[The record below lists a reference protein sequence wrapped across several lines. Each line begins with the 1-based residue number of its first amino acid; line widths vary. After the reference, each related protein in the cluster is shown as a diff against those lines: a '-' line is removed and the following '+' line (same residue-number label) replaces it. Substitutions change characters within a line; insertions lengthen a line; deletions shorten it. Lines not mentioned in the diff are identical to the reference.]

1 MELWIGALNLGLLY
15 AFMTMGVFVTFRIH
29 DFPDI
34 TVDGSFT
41 SGAAATSVMIASG
54 FNPLAALS
62 AGLLMGMAAGAM
74 TAWVHT
80 RFSINGLLAGILVM
94 TALYSVNLHIMGKS
108 NIPLL
113 NQTSLFTWIQRINPG
128 MHAEIWISC
137 VLCVILSFFWSG
149 VSLFFKTDIGL
160 SMRATGNNAVMAAA
174 NGIDV
179 SRMKI
184 FGIALAN
191 GFVGISGGL
200 VSMYQGFADIGM
212 GIGTVV
218 IGLASVIIGESL
230 LRKSSIHI
238 KILSVIIGSVVF
250 RWMIAFALFVGMNP
264 IDLKLLTAGFVLATL
279 VVSGAVGKFE
289 SAETTWGKRLHT
301 VITHHRRVAA
311 TGCILLLILGIAG
324 IRSLS
329 SHHGDSEKI
338 HRIGVVQLVDH
349 SMLNLTRDAFVAEM
363 NRIGYQDGKNSII
376 RLENANGDMPTV
388 NTILDKFISERMDVI
403 VTISTGCTQAA
414 IHKIKDAPI
423 VFATVA
429 NPFIID
435 AGRSDTDHLR
445 NVTGVYG
452 SVPMDTL
459 LELVRHVLKGKI
471 RIGSI
476 WDAGQINAAFNV
488 EQLKQAVLQD
498 ADAVFVG
505 ATVTSSSEV
514 FQAAQSLAQQSVD
527 LFALVPD
534 NLVYSAL
541 DSVINVSESRHI
553 PLFVTDVERLADGAL
568 CALGY
573 DYTSSGIQTAHIVD
587 RILKG
592 EKPASIPF
600 ERYSRLTIGVN
611 LKTARKMGISI
622 PEELMNRAT
631 LTIMEDGKISGK

>member
-230 LRKSSIHI
+230 LRKSLIHI

-311 TGCILLLILGIAG
+311 AGCILLLILGIAG

-363 NRIGYQDGKNSII
+363 NRIGYQDGKNSVI

>member
-54 FNPLAALS
+54 FNPLTALS

-289 SAETTWGKRLHT
+289 SAETTWGKRLHA
-301 VITHHRRVAA
+301 VITRHRRVAA
-311 TGCILLLILGIAG
+311 AGCILLLILGIAG
-324 IRSLS
+324 IRSLP
-329 SHHGDSEKI
+329 SHHRDAEII

-435 AGRSDTDHLR
+435 AGRSDTDHLP

-622 PEELMNRAT
+622 PAELMNRAT